1 MSAAVANGPTPGA
14 AANPAL
20 GARTAGSAG
29 DMDELAKLARDCAVS
44 GVARRVLFA
53 HFASLPAEL
62 RRPHHLRLLHD
73 ALEPMR
79 GADRAR
85 FFALANGDMAVAWRG
100 ETASAASGVTAGLAR
115 LLADMETPVD
125 LASIVRILNLPED
138 TALVNAAIAA
148 STAVS
153 APPAH
158 AGGSTALLDSARLA
172 HIEHDLIQ
180 VNVSRFVRRK
190 QIVERLPDG
199 SFALRWEKHHLAVSE
214 LIQTLSP
221 DGASQAPPWLFRR
234 LTRTL
239 DQRMLALLAAPH
251 ELRDIGP
258 FSINLNIASILSSD
272 FLRFD
277 EALPAVLRG
286 RVTLDLLPADLVA
299 DPGSFLFARN
309 FAQTRGYRTLLRGID
324 ADLLPMFA
332 GAHHVVDLLQ
342 IRWSDA
348 LGQIDPSS
356 LRPVAQAIVLTRA
369 TPEGIAWGTTCGI
382 RYYQKPPG
390 SGAAQAIWRQ

>member
-1 MSAAVANGPTPGA
+1 MSEAAVSRPVPPNGNTA
-14 AANPAL
+14 AISATR
-20 GARTAGSAG
+20 GAG
-29 DMDELAKLARDCAVS
+29 DADELAKLTRDCAMS

-73 ALEPMR
+73 SLEPMR
-79 GADRAR
+79 GADRVR
-85 FFALANGDMAVAWRG
+85 FFALPNGDIAVAWRG
-100 ETASAASGVTAGLAR
+100 ETASAASGVTADLAR

-125 LASIVRILNLPED
+125 LAAIVRILNLPED
-138 TALVNAAIAA
+138 AAEVNAAIAA
-148 STAVS
+148 STAVQS
-153 APPAH
+153 APERKW
-158 AGGSTALLDSARLA
+158 GSTALLGPATIA
-172 HIEHDLIQ
+172 QIEHDLIQ

-190 QIVERLPDG
+190 QIVELMPDG
-199 SFALRWEKHHLAVSE
+199 NFALRWEKHYLAISE
-214 LIQTLSP
+214 LIQSLAP

-239 DQRMLALLAAPH
+239 DRRVLALLAAPH

-277 EALPAVLRG
+277 EALPTALRG
-286 RVTLDLLPADLVA
+286 RVTLDLLPVDFVA
-299 DPGSFLFARN
+299 DPATFLFARN
-309 FAQTRGYRTLLRGID
+309 FAQARGYRTLLRGID

-332 GAHHVVDLLQ
+332 GTHHVVDLLQ

-356 LRPVAQAIVLTRA
+356 LQPGAQAIVLTRA
-369 TPEGIAWGTTCGI
+369 TPEGMAWGRTCGI
-382 RYYQKPPG
+382 RYYQKPRG
-390 SGAAQAIWRQ
+390 SGAAQPIWRQ